1 MLSVFWTKEPEIK
14 KSLLPVANDC
24 VISQEPVILGCIDTN
39 AINYC
44 DTCNTNVGCIYPIL
58 GCTDPT
64 MFNYDPNANTDDGS
78 CIPFIYGCTDA
89 SMFNFDPLANTDNG
103 SCIPFIY
110 GCTDSTQYN
119 YDPTANTDNGSCIPY
134 IYGCTDNT
142 ALNFDPLANTLD
154 NSCCYIGG
162 CTDPTALN
170 YNSDA
175 CFDDGSC
182 VTIVTGCTDVA
193 AYNYNPLANVLD
205 STACLYDAGCY
216 GGPGI
221 PYWLNDGCYAWVI
234 DVDDYCCNVDW
245 DASCQ
250 SMYDYCQLGWPTSVP
265 DISALGIVVYPN
277 PTKNTLTIETRLEIE
292 VEVHDLMGRLLIEEK
307 NTKRLDLSDLSSGL
321 YNLSII
327 HEDKRYN
334 KQIIKQ

>member
-1 MLSVFWTKEPEIK
+1 
-14 KSLLPVANDC
+14 
-24 VISQEPVILGCIDTN
+24 
-39 AINYC
+39 
-44 DTCNTNVGCIYPIL
+44 
-58 GCTDPT
+58 
-64 MFNYDPNANTDDGS
+64 
-78 CIPFIYGCTDA
+78 
-89 SMFNFDPLANTDNG
+89 MFNFNPLANTDNG

-119 YDPTANTDNGSCIPY
+119 FDPIANTDNGSCIPY

-182 VTIVTGCTDVA
+182 ITIITGCTDVA
-193 AYNYNPLANVLD
+193 AYNYDPTANVSD

-234 DVDDYCCNVDW
+234 YVDNYCCTDDW
-245 DASCQ
+245 DVTCQ
-250 SMYDYCQLGWPTSVP
+250 SMYDYCQLGWPTDIP

-277 PTKNTLTIETRLEIE
+277 PTRGLIHIETRLEVEIE
-292 VEVHDLMGRLLIEEK
+292 IYDMTGKLLIRSK
-307 NTKRLDLSDLSSGL
+307 NVSNRIDISNFLSGI
-321 YNLSII
+321 YNMTII
-327 HEDKRYN
+327 HKDKRYS
-334 KQIIKQ
+334 KRIIKN